1 MSDRNT
7 RQWYVT
13 RFGKMCIVHTSD
25 FAHLDI
31 HKTIGN
37 GIQIRNFWDDTVYTP
52 WKVHI
57 YLSLELEFMSHQ
69 GWKLDVWTMCI
80 FPNPVTYMDVPDIT
94 FWWLLKQAWTRLH
107 GLFSSIV
114 KYQYKLVYVITLH
127 ILLWQ

>member
-1 MSDRNT
+1 MR
-7 RQWYVT
+7 
-13 RFGKMCIVHTSD
+13 IVHTSD

-31 HKTIGN
+31 DKTTGN
-37 GIQIRNFWDDTVYTP
+37 GLQIRNFKDDTVYTP

-57 YLSLELEFMSHQ
+57 YLSLELEFISHQ

-80 FPNPVTYMDVPDIT
+80 FPNPVTYVDVSDIT

-114 KYQYKLVYVITLH
+114 KYQSRLVYGTLTSYYGSS
-127 ILLWQ
+127 